1 MKFRT
6 ITGSGFVL
14 AALVSVFPAHAQVT
28 QDNRFEILRTL
39 IADNTAARIVMP
51 LGPKGVELSEEG
63 EINEEKLRDELR
75 AEGRS
80 IEIGDV
86 VTITDI
92 SFDDD
97 KIEVELNDGG
107 TRSRGI
113 LDRITFGVGTTS
125 RRITDVDNQP
135 VTGSKIVLRF
145 NDKAPPELN
154 SDLLKI
160 YLAPVLDF
168 NKQNFMDSGI
178 ESLPE
183 EFQEAVRAQRVII
196 GMDRS
201 TVLMSKDRPNR
212 RIREHVDGIEQETWI
227 YNENGIARDFITFED
242 GVVVKTVQY

>member
-1 MKFRT
+1 MNFRT
-6 ITGSGFVL
+6 IARAVAVTAALAFVL
-14 AALVSVFPAHAQVT
+14 PAHAQIL
-28 QDNRFEILRTL
+28 QENRFEILRTL
-39 IADNTAARIVMP
+39 IADSAASRIVMP
-51 LGPKGVELSEEG
+51 LGPNGIELFEDG
-63 EINEEKLRDELR
+63 EINEDKLREELR
-75 AEGRS
+75 LEGRS

-97 KIEVELNDGG
+97 KVEVELNDGG

-125 RRITDVDNQP
+125 RRVTEVDNRP
-135 VTGSKIVLRF
+135 ATGSRIVLRF
-145 NDKAPPELN
+145 DDKAPPELN

-183 EFQEAVRAQRVII
+183 EFQEAVRAQEVII
-196 GMDRS
+196 GMDQS

-212 RIREHVDGIEQETWI
+212 RIRERVDGVEQETWI
-227 YNENGIARDFITFED
+227 YNENGIARDFITFEE
-242 GVVVKTVQY
+242 GVVIKTVQY